1 MRERINIALEF
12 LKLGQSYT
20 IYSLRLGV
28 RNHYMYVTGWSKC
41 ASVESLTK
49 QMALD
54 ELDEVKELFDYMVKE
69 SPALAAFIKDKN
81 VKFNLCLNPTKEF
94 VPVVSEYVGAIT
106 WERKL
111 V

>member
-28 RNHYMYVTGWSKC
+28 RNHYVYVTGWSRC
-41 ASVESLTK
+41 INVESLTE

-54 ELDEVKELFDYMVKE
+54 ELDEVKELFGYMVKE

-81 VKFNLCLNPTKEF
+81 VKYNLCLNPVKDF
-94 VPVVSEYVGAIT
+94 VPIVSEYVGAIT

>member
-28 RNHYMYVTGWSKC
+28 RNQYMYVTGWSRC
-41 ASVESLTK
+41 INMESLTR

-54 ELDEVKELFDYMVKE
+54 ELDEVKELFGYMVKE
-69 SPALAAFIKDKN
+69 SPALAAFIKNKN
-81 VKFNLCLNPTKEF
+81 VKYNLCFNPTKSF
-94 VPVVSEYVGAIT
+94 TPIVSEYVGAVT
-106 WERKL
+106 WEKEL

>member
-28 RNHYMYVTGWSKC
+28 RNHYMYVTGWSRC
-41 ASVESLTK
+41 ANIESLTK

-54 ELDEVKELFDYMVKE
+54 ELDEVKELFEYMVKE

-81 VKFNLCLNPTKEF
+81 VKFNLCINPTKEF
-94 VPVVSEYVGAIT
+94 MPVVSEYVGAIT

>member
-28 RNHYMYVTGWSKC
+28 RNHYIYVTGWSRC
-41 ASVESLTK
+41 ANIESLTK

-54 ELDEVKELFDYMVKE
+54 ELDEVKELFEYMVKE

-81 VKFNLCLNPTKEF
+81 VKFNLCINPTKEF
-94 VPVVSEYVGAIT
+94 MPVVSEYVGAIT

>member
-1 MRERINIALEF
+1 MRDRINIALEF

-54 ELDEVKELFDYMVKE
+54 ELEEVKELFDYMVKE
-69 SPALAAFIKDKN
+69 SPELAAFIKNKN
-81 VKFNLCLNPTKEF
+81 VKFNLCVNPTKDF
-94 VPVVSEYVGAIT
+94 VPIVSEYVGAIT

>member
-28 RNHYMYVTGWSKC
+28 RNQYVYVTGWSRC
-41 ASVESLTK
+41 ISIESLTK

-54 ELDEVKELFDYMVKE
+54 ELDEVKELFGYMIKE

-81 VKFNLCLNPTKEF
+81 VKFNLCLNPTKDF
-94 VPVVSEYVGAIT
+94 IPIVSEYVGAVM
-106 WERKL
+106 WEREL
-111 V
+111 L